1 MNTPSLLGIVLLVH
15 LLGVLPLLVWR
26 STMSFRAAR
35 AAAEAPEVVLPAPR
49 AQVFASAI
57 VMLGILFILAWL
69 AGRNAGYRIFRIES
83 FGARELLAGLLTFG
97 VYLGLRQVSRAMR
110 TDEERRRMVILAMLP
125 RSPLEWAL
133 YLVMAIGAGIAEE
146 AAYRGVGMYLL
157 SAAVGNAWVAALILA
172 TAFALA
178 HLIQEW
184 KSVAVVFIMA
194 LVMHALVA
202 VTGTLV
208 VAMVVHA
215 IYDVIAGVMAVRENE
230 KRAWRG

>member
-26 STMSFRAAR
+26 STRSFRAAN
-35 AAAEAPEVVLPAPR
+35 AAAEGAEAVLPAPR
-49 AQVFASAI
+49 VQVYASTI
-57 VMLGILFILAWL
+57 FMLGVLFILAWL
-69 AGRNAGYRIFRIES
+69 AGRDAGYSIFRIKAL
-83 FGARELLAGLLTFG
+83 GTRELLAGVLTFG
-97 VYLGLRQVSRAMR
+97 VYLALRQVSRAMR

-125 RSPLEWAL
+125 RSTLEWAL

-157 SAAVGNAWVAALILA
+157 SAPVGNAWVAALILA

-184 KSVAVVFIMA
+184 KSVAVIFLMA

-208 VAMVVHA
+208 VVMAVHA
-215 IYDVIAGVMAVRENE
+215 IYDVLAGALAARER
-230 KRAWRG
+230 RAWST

>member
-1 MNTPSLLGIVLLVH
+1 MSSTSWVGIILLVH

-26 STMSFRAAR
+26 STRSFRAAG
-35 AAAEAPEVVLPAPR
+35 AAADGPEAVLPAPR
-49 AQVFASAI
+49 AQIFGSTI
-57 VMLGILFILAWL
+57 FMLGILFILAWL
-69 AGRNAGYRIFRIES
+69 AGRDAGYRIFRIES
-83 FGARELLAGLLTFG
+83 FGAREILAGLLTFG
-97 VYLGLRQVSRAMR
+97 VYLGLRQVSRAMH

-133 YLVMAIGAGIAEE
+133 YLVMSIGAGIAEE

-184 KSVAVVFIMA
+184 KSVAVIFVMA

-202 VTGTLV
+202 VTGALV

-215 IYDVIAGVMAVRENE
+215 VYDVIAGVLAARER
-230 KRAWRG
+230 RAWSG